1 MFREDSLTIA
11 ARNAL
16 IVNDGDVTAGTT
28 CRVGSDVYTCV
39 SVGAGSGAACW
50 SPRHNYA
57 ATAAPAVTDDLDLGY
72 KVGSEWIDVTNDKA
86 YVCVDAS
93 DGAAVWS
100 QTSVRTADTISA
112 LTTTDMFLVRDDSD
126 SGDPLE
132 TATGTV
138 LMDFVLTQLAAR
150 PTDTIATLAD
160 GDMFLCRDD
169 SDAGDPV
176 ETVTASVLSTY
187 IAAEQNIVA
196 GAWSG
201 AAVAGTNCA
210 VGSVTGNYIRIGD
223 RVFFSGAVASVNP
236 TAAVPTATDFEV
248 PIPVASNFTATT
260 EASGSGS
267 STSAF
272 SNIVIT
278 SSIAND
284 RLVVNCSA
292 VVDATE
298 SVHLVGSYVVL

>member
-1 MFREDSLTIA
+1 MFGGTYASITLRDAVVITNADVEQELAVLA
-11 ARNAL
+11 AG
-16 IVNDGDVTAGTT
+16 VMYTAVASGT
-28 CRVGSDVYTCV
+28 
-39 SVGAGSGAACW
+39 GAACW

-57 ATAAPAVTDDLDLGY
+57 ATAAPAVTDDVSFGY
-72 KVGSEWIDVTNDKA
+72 KVGSEWIDITNDKS
-86 YVCVDAS
+86 YKCVDAT

-100 QTSVRTADTISA
+100 QDSSILTANTIAA
-112 LTTTDMFLVRDDSD
+112 LQTTDMFLVRDDSD
-126 SGDPLE
+126 SGDPVE
-132 TATGTV
+132 TATGVV